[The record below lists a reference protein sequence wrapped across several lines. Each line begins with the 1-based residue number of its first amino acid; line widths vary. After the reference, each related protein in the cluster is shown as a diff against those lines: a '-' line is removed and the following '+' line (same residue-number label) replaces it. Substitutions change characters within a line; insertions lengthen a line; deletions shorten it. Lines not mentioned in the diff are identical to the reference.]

1 MGKTITEFF
10 VFIHFHLYHTEAD
23 SFHGSLFKG
32 GAYLSECSSGGGA
45 YLVQESL
52 TNCNYMEHKE
62 HKQTINECKTPDE
75 CKTSADNKR
84 MQDFR

>member
-1 MGKTITEFF
+1 M
-10 VFIHFHLYHTEAD
+10 
-23 SFHGSLFKG
+23 
-32 GAYLSECSSGGGA
+32 GAYSRAGLICQNAAQGGGA

-84 MQDFR
+84 MEDFR